1 MLAHERG
8 HARCGSAML
17 TVLGMCC
24 AREYAEFT
32 CHREAMTL
40 LVETWLQACS
50 MCVSLLIVISLILFN
65 FMQESRLVVVCM
77 TFYISFGTFCFMN
90 IHITL
95 FPTMQSVQYSP
106 HTTEAESVRLSGVQC
121 EGQGTDYYA
130 HLKHWVAGDEDYL
143 FSWFHHWRGVS
154 FILKRMWHYIKAK
167 FSNF

>member
-1 MLAHERG
+1 
-8 HARCGSAML
+8 
-17 TVLGMCC
+17 
-24 AREYAEFT
+24 
-32 CHREAMTL
+32 
-40 LVETWLQACS
+40 

-65 FMQESRLVVVCM
+65 FMQESRLVVVYM

-167 FSNF
+167 FVTFKLIVTCLVLSLVTFPYLALNYAAIASLMYIECL